1 MKKQAAKSKLEGEGS
16 YSATR
21 GYNAGLAKHVR
32 SADVAG
38 LAKKAARAVD
48 SGEGATLRKAE
59 QAGKKGPRTAG
70 TAGRGPCSGATLTSG
85 AARSRHNGAF

>member
-1 MKKQAAKSKLEGEGS
+1 MKKQTAKSKLEGEGS

-48 SGEGATLRKAE
+48 SAEGATLRKAE
-59 QAGKKGPRTAG
+59 QAGKKGPR
-70 TAGRGPCSGATLTSG
+70 PSG
-85 AARSRHNGAF
+85 AASRGRAAAARR